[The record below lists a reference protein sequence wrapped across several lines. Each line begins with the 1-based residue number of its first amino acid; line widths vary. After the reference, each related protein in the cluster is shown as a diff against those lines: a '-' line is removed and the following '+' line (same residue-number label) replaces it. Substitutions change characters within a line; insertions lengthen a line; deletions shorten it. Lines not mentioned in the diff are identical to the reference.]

1 MSIRIISG
9 KFKGVALEVPKSA
22 RATLGRARQ
31 SLFDMLEASG
41 IDRDVGHFFED
52 KTVLD
57 CFAGSGAIG
66 IEALSRGARHAYFV
80 DIDPD
85 TVKAIRANLARVYGS
100 GKAGGSISMTASAA
114 TVLRSDIAKIRAF
127 PGAAAIDDAGMDGSN
142 CSSCDFIFM
151 DPPFHAGIDKAKVL
165 QHLIKEGWIREGSIV
180 ALESE
185 AGQKTPLPI
194 ANLPECFER
203 ILERK
208 IGSIL
213 VEIWRCRKINVAD

>member
-9 KFKGVALEVPKSA
+9 KFKGVALEVPKTA

-41 IDRDVGHFFED
+41 IDRDVGHFFEG

-57 CFAGSGAIG
+57 CFAGSGAVG
-66 IEALSRGARHAYFV
+66 IEALSRGARHTYFV

-100 GKAGGSISMTASAA
+100 GNAGGSISMTASA
-114 TVLRSDIAKIRAF
+114 TVLRSDIAKIRTYPEPA
-127 PGAAAIDDAGMDGSN
+127 DGGSDSG
-142 CSSCDFIFM
+142 CEFVFM

-165 QHLIKEGWIREGSIV
+165 QHLIKAGWIREGSIV
-180 ALESE
+180 AVESE
-185 AGQKTPLPI
+185 AEPKTALPF
-194 ANLPECFER
+194 ADLPEKFER
-203 ILERK
+203 ILECK
-208 IGSIL
+208 IGSIR
-213 VEIWRCRKINVAD
+213 VEIAIYQKSV